1 MEGFT
6 KINLE
11 TAPSQPVGPKI
22 INNKPKSGIRITLP
36 KKTLIV
42 LGAVA
47 AILVG
52 FGLILVSPVQKV
64 YSDAKATFSQVKFTV
79 DALKKQNIVLASE
92 ELNKTKESLA
102 QTQKSLDEISY
113 LKLIPVINMYYAD
126 SQHLTKA
133 GFYGLSAAKLF
144 IDSIEPYADVLGL
157 KGKKGSFVEGTASER
172 IRTAV
177 TTMGKI
183 TPYID
188 DIAAQME
195 GARKEIDAV

>member
-52 FGLILVSPVQKV
+52 FGLILVSQVQKV
-64 YSDAKATFSQVKFTV
+64 YSDAKATFSQVKITV

-113 LKLIPVINMYYAD
+113 LKFIHVINMYYAD

-133 GFYGLSAAKLF
+133 GFYGLSAAKHVYYRNQL
-144 IDSIEPYADVLGL
+144 
-157 KGKKGSFVEGTASER
+157 
-172 IRTAV
+172 
-177 TTMGKI
+177 KI
-183 TPYID
+183 TYFV
-188 DIAAQME
+188 QTF
-195 GARKEIDAV
+195 